1 MQPADAGV
9 GGAGAGAGAGA
20 GTGADSADAPA
31 SAPVPASVVRV
42 AVLVPFRDTDPRQN
56 RAAQLR
62 EWVAR
67 VPPVFDAAWGPGA
80 WTALVIEQAPED
92 GHRFSRGRLLNAG
105 AWCAV
110 SRWPTLT
117 TLVLHD
123 VDLCMDE
130 ARAAAACHPPLS
142 TGEVRALNWDS
153 AQYGG
158 CAMYVG
164 GVCALTPATFF
175 AANGFWNAFEGWGG
189 EDDCLRDAL
198 QAQFKTAFALVQ
210 PAAGRV
216 VDVGMVP
223 YRCAEDPEAKLD
235 KATRKGIKAAAARAG
250 YAGDGV
256 RQLVFRTVPSRASW
270 KPVTTAVP
278 CILKMTADVFPPTPL
293 PEGWHMSMSR
303 MRGVPFYVHTARAL
317 ATYDYPTPE
326 ADGP

>member
-1 MQPADAGV
+1 MDADAG
-9 GGAGAGAGAGA
+9 AF
-20 GTGADSADAPA
+20 
-31 SAPVPASVVRV
+31 RV
-42 AVLVPFRDTDPRQN
+42 AVLVPYRDTDPRQN
-56 RAAQLR
+56 RRAQLE

-67 VPPVFDAAWGPGA
+67 VPAVFDAAWGPGS
-80 WTALVIEQAPED
+80 WVALVIEQASGD

-105 AWCAV
+105 ARCAIT
-110 SRWPTLT
+110 RWPTLT

-130 ARAAAACHPPLS
+130 ARAWAACNPPLR

-164 GVCALTPATFF
+164 GVCALSPATFF

-198 QAQFKTAFALVQ
+198 QAHFRMAFALTQ
-210 PAAGRV
+210 PAPGRV
-216 VDVGMVP
+216 ADVGMVP

-256 RQLVFRTVPSRASW
+256 KELVFRTVPGKSSW
-270 KPVTTAVP
+270 KPVSAAVP
-278 CILKMTADVFPPTPL
+278 CILQLTVDVFPGTPL
-293 PEGWHMSMSR
+293 PAGWHMAVSR
-303 MRGVPFYVHTARAL
+303 MRGVPFYVHSARGE
-317 ATYDYPTPE
+317 ATYEYPTMTE
-326 ADGP
+326 